1 MTTQPSTMSPRR
13 TASIIAGVGLLAMA
27 VLAPIALFGAITPAL
42 TAGDATQVANA
53 IQQAEPSFRAGIA
66 ALVVVAILDV
76 IVAGALFVFFEPVS
90 RTISMVAAW
99 FRLAYSAVFVVAIAQ
114 LAIGVSL
121 VSNPD
126 AALMTVGSFNTI
138 WQFSLIFF
146 AVHLLLLGYLGWRSP
161 FMHKVFAIL
170 LLLAGLGYLV
180 DGFGQLLSADY
191 SISVAGFTF
200 VGEVVLIFWL
210 FIRGGRAAKVAVT
223 TAPDAKASATE

>member
-1 MTTQPSTMSPRR
+1 MSPRR
-13 TASIIAGVGLLAMA
+13 IASIAAGIGLLSMA
-27 VLAPIALFGAITPAL
+27 ILAPLALFGAITPAL

-53 IQQAEPSFRAGIA
+53 IQQSEPSFRAGIA

-76 IVAGALFVFFEPVS
+76 IVAGALFIFFEPVS
-90 RTISMVAAW
+90 RTISMLAAW
-99 FRLAYSAVFVVAIAQ
+99 FRLAYSAVLLVAVAQ

-126 AALMTVGSFNTI
+126 AALTAVDSYNTI

-146 AVHLLLLGYLGWRSP
+146 AVHLVLLGYLGWRSG

-191 SISVAGFTF
+191 TISVAVFTF

-210 FIRGGRAAKVAVT
+210 FIRGGRAAKAAVS
-223 TAPDAKASATE
+223 TADNATAS

>member
-1 MTTQPSTMSPRR
+1 MTTQQSTMSPRR
-13 TASIIAGVGLLAMA
+13 LASIVAGIGLLAMA
-27 VLAPIALFGAITPAL
+27 ILAPLALFGAITPAL

-53 IQQAEPSFRAGIA
+53 IQQSEPSFRAGIA

-76 IVAGALFVFFEPVS
+76 IVAGALFVLFEPVS
-90 RTISMVAAW
+90 RPVAMLAAW
-99 FRLAYSAVFVVAIAQ
+99 FRLAYSAVFLVALAQ

-126 AALMTVGSFNTI
+126 AALAAVDSYNTI

-146 AVHLLLLGYLGWRSP
+146 SLHLLLLGYLGWRSG

-170 LLLAGLGYLV
+170 LLLAGVGYLV
-180 DGFGQLLSADY
+180 DGFGQLLSAEY
-191 SISVAGFTF
+191 SVSVAVFTF

-210 FIRGGRAAKVAVT
+210 FIRGGRTAKAAVT
-223 TAPDAKASATE
+223 TAPEAKASVTK

>member
-1 MTTQPSTMSPRR
+1 MTTQHSAMSPRR
-13 TASIIAGVGLLAMA
+13 IASIAAGIGLLSMA
-27 VLAPIALFGAITPAL
+27 ILAPLALFGAITPAL
-42 TAGDATQVANA
+42 TAGDATQVAYA
-53 IQQAEPSFRAGIA
+53 IQQSEPSFRAGIA

-76 IVAGALFVFFEPVS
+76 IVAGALFIFFEPVS
-90 RTISMVAAW
+90 RTISMLAAW
-99 FRLAYSAVFVVAIAQ
+99 FRLAYSAVFLVAIAQ

-126 AALMTVGSFNTI
+126 AALMAVDSYNTI

-146 AVHLLLLGYLGWRSP
+146 AVHLVLLGYLGWRSG

-191 SISVAGFTF
+191 TISVAVFTF

-223 TAPDAKASATE
+223 PADNAMAS

>member
-1 MTTQPSTMSPRR
+1 MSPRR
-13 TASIIAGVGLLAMA
+13 IASIAAGIGLLSMA
-27 VLAPIALFGAITPAL
+27 ILAPLALFGAITPAL

-53 IQQAEPSFRAGIA
+53 IQQSEPSFRAGIA

-76 IVAGALFVFFEPVS
+76 IVAGALFIFFEPVS
-90 RTISMVAAW
+90 RTISMLAAW
-99 FRLAYSAVFVVAIAQ
+99 FRLAYSAVLLVAIAQ

-126 AALMTVGSFNTI
+126 AALTAVDSYNTI

-146 AVHLLLLGYLGWRSP
+146 AVHLLLLGYLGWRSG

-191 SISVAGFTF
+191 TISVAVFTF

-223 TAPDAKASATE
+223 PADNAMAS